1 MDNLNYS
8 NNKIKNDINNNNS
21 NNNNNNSN
29 SNNNSLN
36 NSLNNSTNNFNFT
49 CSGGSNS
56 STNSSSCNNN
66 MNDFSTF
73 QGRLIVVS
81 NRLPVSIKK
90 EPDGS
95 WSSKMSSGGLVAALS
110 GLKSGFI
117 WVGWVG
123 AEIDEED
130 KPQVTQLLWEKYNCI
145 PVFLS
150 EKVANEH
157 YNGFSNGVLWP
168 LFHYLPGD
176 LDYDDQIWNSYEEA
190 NRVFSD
196 VVASIIQPDDLIWVH
211 DYHLMLFP
219 EILKQKVPEARVG
232 FFLHIPFPS
241 SEIFRVL
248 PCRKEIL
255 MGVLNCCLI
264 GFHTYDYARH
274 FLKACTRI
282 VGLETAPNGVYFKDK
297 FIPVGVFPVGI
308 DPDKFFETLQTTKV
322 TSRIQELSAS
332 FSGMKLLIGID
343 RLDYIKGLPQK
354 LQAMERLFQKYPE
367 WKGKLVLIQ
376 VAVPSRQDVEEYQ
389 KLKKDVEELV
399 GRINGL
405 YGTLGYSPI
414 HYLFQSV
421 DSDELTA
428 LYNISDAAL
437 ISSIRDGMN
446 LVAQEYIVC
455 QTEKKGVLI
464 LSEFTG
470 AAQSLSGA
478 VMINPWNTEEFAD
491 AIHNSLIMKQ
501 EEREEK
507 HQMLFNYITKH
518 TAAHWGLGFVRE
530 LFKASH
536 QAEKIISIPK
546 LNVDEVVR
554 AFKQSSRRLLVF
566 AYDGTLIPYSGVPSL
581 CRPSQ
586 DLLDIFGRLCN
597 DPKND
602 IYLLS
607 GRDKKTLG
615 EWFHG
620 LNIGL
625 SAEYGCFF
633 KNPDSDEWEQVVP
646 SMDLSWKETIRP
658 LFKYFAL
665 RTPGSFFEEKEMLF
679 TWHYRNADPVFGS
692 IQARELHLH
701 LDNLPLDVIV
711 GDKTLGVR
719 SYNINPTTS
728 MRRVILE
735 SIPKGLDF
743 ILLVGDTHI
752 HPSELPQLEGK
763 IFTVSVGK
771 KNSKDNFYLGDP
783 SEVVDLLSKLDQC

>member
-1 MDNLNYS
+1 MLHASGSLSPDS
-8 NNKIKNDINNNNS
+8 N
-21 NNNNNNSN
+21 
-29 SNNNSLN
+29 
-36 NSLNNSTNNFNFT
+36 FE
-49 CSGGSNS
+49 
-56 STNSSSCNNN
+56 
-66 MNDFSTF
+66 
-73 QGRLIVVS
+73 GRLIVIS
-81 NRLPVSIKK
+81 NRLPVSLKK
-90 EPDGS
+90 EENGQ
-95 WSSKMSSGGLVAALS
+95 WTSKMSSGGLVAALS
-110 GLKSGFI
+110 GLKSTSFL
-117 WVGWVG
+117 WVGWIG
-123 AEIDEED
+123 TEIDPED
-130 KPQVTQLLWEKYNCI
+130 REYVKKLLMEKHNCI

-150 EKVANEH
+150 EKLANDH

-176 LDYDDQIWNSYEEA
+176 LDYDDRLWDSYVEA
-190 NRVFSD
+190 NQEFAN
-196 VVASIIQPDDLIWVH
+196 VVLSIMGSDDLIWVH
-211 DYHLMLFP
+211 DYHLMLLP
-219 EILKQKVPEARVG
+219 EYIKKKQVDARIG

-255 MGVLNCCLI
+255 MGVLNSNLI

-282 VGLETAPNGVYFKDK
+282 LGLETAPNGVYVNDK

-308 DPDKFFETLQTTKV
+308 DPDKFFDLLKQDQV
-322 TSRIQELSAS
+322 QNRIAALKKS
-332 FSGMKLLIGID
+332 FEGMKVIIGID

-367 WKGKLVLIQ
+367 WKGKIVLIQ

-389 KLKKDVEELV
+389 RLKKDVEELV

-405 YGTLGYSPI
+405 YGSLGESPI

-421 DSDELTA
+421 DSVELTA
-428 LYNISDAAL
+428 LYNISDACL
-437 ISSIRDGMN
+437 ITSIRDGMN
-446 LVAQEYIVC
+446 LVAQEFISC
-455 QTEKKGVLI
+455 QSEKKGVLI

-478 VMINPWNTEEFAD
+478 VMINPWNTEDVAD
-491 AIHNSLIMKQ
+491 SINSALLMSE

-507 HQMLFNYITKH
+507 HNMLFNFIIKH
-518 TAAHWGLGFVRE
+518 TAAHWGNGFVRE
-530 LFKASH
+530 LYKASY
-536 QAEKIISIPK
+536 QAAQITSVPK
-546 LNVDEVVR
+546 LNIDKVVEAYR
-554 AFKQSSRRLLVF
+554 TSSKRLLVF
-566 AYDGTLIPYSGVPSL
+566 AYDGTLIPYSNIPSL
-581 CRPSQ
+581 CKPSD
-586 DLLDIFGRLCN
+586 DLLDIMRNLSN
-597 DPKND
+597 DPNNE
-602 IYLLS
+602 IFLLS

-615 EWFHG
+615 EWFDG
-620 LNIGL
+620 LKIGL
-625 SAEYGCFF
+625 SAEFGCFT
-633 KNPDSDEWEQVVP
+633 KNPDSPEWEQMCP
-646 SMDLSWKETIRP
+646 SMDSSWKETIRP

-728 MRRVILE
+728 LRRVILD

-743 ILLVGDTHI
+743 VLLIGDTHI
-752 HPSELPQLEGK
+752 HPNELPQIDGK
-763 IFTVSVGK
+763 QFTVSVGK
-771 KNSKDNFYLGDP
+771 KSSKENFYLNES
-783 SEVVDLLSKLDQC
+783 SEVKYLLKRLIETQEKPGHPIS